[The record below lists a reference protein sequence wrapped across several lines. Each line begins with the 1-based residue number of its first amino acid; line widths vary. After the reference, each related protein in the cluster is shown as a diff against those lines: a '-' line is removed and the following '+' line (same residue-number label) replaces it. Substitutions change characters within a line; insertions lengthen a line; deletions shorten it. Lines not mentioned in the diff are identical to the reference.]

1 MPRRWR
7 RADGVPAAAV
17 RTTVVLPVKRLDRAK
32 HRLSALLT
40 VAQRRALMAAMLG
53 DVLDALRRVGVSH
66 ELLVVTRD
74 EDAARAAHGQSAQV
88 IADAGEGGHSAAAAL
103 GIRAAMAGGA
113 RRVVLIP
120 GDCPL
125 LEPADLEALLDL
137 PPARGGRVVV
147 VADRAGTGTNALLLE
162 PPDAIAPAFGPGSRA
177 RHTEAARR
185 AGVVVES
192 RRPASL
198 ALDVDTPA
206 DLRALADALAEH
218 PGCAPRTSAILA
230 GLPLRGP
237 ASP

>member
-1 MPRRWR
+1 M
-7 RADGVPAAAV
+7 ADTGV
-17 RTTVVLPVKRLDRAK
+17 RTAVVLPVKRLDDAK

-40 VAQRRALMAAMLG
+40 AGQRRSLMAAMLG
-53 DVLDALRRVGVSH
+53 DVLDALGRVSVSH

-74 EDAARAAHGQSAQV
+74 EDAARAARARSAQV
-88 IADAGEGGHSAAAAL
+88 IADAGDADHSAAAVL
-103 GIRAAMAGGA
+103 GIREAMARGA

-125 LEPADLEALLDL
+125 LEPGDLEALLDL
-137 PPARGGRVVV
+137 PPASEGRVVV
-147 VADRAGTGTNALLLE
+147 VADRDGAGTNALLLE
-162 PPDAIAPAFGPGSRA
+162 PPDAIVPAFGPGSQA
-177 RHTEAARR
+177 RHTAAARL
-185 AGVVVES
+185 AGVLVES

-218 PGCAPRTSAILA
+218 PDAAPRTAAVLA
-230 GLPLRGP
+230 DLPPAGP